1 MAAPT
6 SVAANEVAVT
16 GGSGTG
22 TTLDT
27 NLASRQVVEIYNNGA
42 EDITIVESTG
52 SAPTITPGTT
62 PGIILAPGN
71 GMAFW
76 AGPGIRFYAR
86 ARTTTQSAGAG
97 TYVVESA

>member
-6 SVAANEVAVT
+6 NVAANEVLAG

-27 NLASRQVVEIYNNGA
+27 NLASRQVVEIYNNGT
-42 EDITIVESTG
+42 EDLTIVESTG
-52 SAPTITPGTT
+52 AAPTITPGTT
-62 PGIILAPGN
+62 PGIILYPGN
-71 GMAFW
+71 NIALW
-76 AGPGIRFYAR
+76 AGTGIRFYAR
-86 ARTTTQSAGAG
+86 ARTTTQSSGAG